1 VKAFTGL
8 ALIALSLTLSACGE
22 KDAAN
27 PTAAE
32 PVAAVAAPAGTSWS
46 ATVTQ
51 TPEGGF
57 VMGNPQAKVK
67 LVEYASYTCS
77 HCRDFAA
84 EASEE
89 IRKIVDTGKMSYEL
103 RNFVRDP
110 IDISTSLL
118 ARCGGKDVFYPL
130 SDQFFANQ
138 NAMFE
143 KAQALGDAKYQ
154 QLMSAPPAQRF
165 GNLAQA
171 VGLVDFA
178 KQRGIAE
185 DQAAQAHQEEIGLVE
200 AEAGRARARHAEEA
214 QRAREQ
220 GHRIHWSPSRGCGLC
235 GFSTSITGRVHGWP
249 ATIRVSSP
257 HWRATSWLSR
267 PSSST

>member
-1 VKAFTGL
+1 MKAITGL
-8 ALIALSLTLSACGE
+8 ALIALSLSLSACGK
-22 KDAAN
+22 KDAASN
-27 PTAAE
+27 SSAE
-32 PVAAVAAPAGTSWS
+32 PVAAVAAPAG
-46 ATVTQ
+46 TVTQ

-67 LVEYASYTCS
+67 LIEYGSYTCS
-77 HCRDFAA
+77 HCRDFSA

-89 IRKIVDTGKMSYEL
+89 IRKIVDTGKMSFEF

-130 SDQFFANQ
+130 SEQFFANQ

-143 KAQALGDAKYQ
+143 KAQSLGDPKYQ
-154 QLMSAPPAQRF
+154 ALMSAPPAQRF
-165 GNLAQA
+165 GNLAAA

-185 DQAAQAHQEEIGLVE
+185 DKAKQCLADTAAAEKLAKGVE
-200 AEAGRARARHAEEA
+200 AANNQYKIEGTPTFILNDVKIDNVATWATLQPKLKEAG
-214 QRAREQ
+214 
-220 GHRIHWSPSRGCGLC
+220 I
-235 GFSTSITGRVHGWP
+235 
-249 ATIRVSSP
+249 
-257 HWRATSWLSR
+257 
-267 PSSST
+267 

>member
-1 VKAFTGL
+1 MKALSGL
-8 ALIALSLTLSACGE
+8 ALIALSLTLSACGKTE
-22 KDAAN
+22 ENSTA
-27 PTAAE
+27 AAE

-46 ATVTQ
+46 TTVAQ
-51 TPEGGF
+51 TADGF

-67 LVEYASYTCS
+67 LVEFASYTCS

-103 RNFVRDP
+103 RNFIRDP
-110 IDISTSLL
+110 IDMSTALL
-118 ARCGGKDVFYPL
+118 ARCGGKDVYYPI

-154 QLMSAPPAQRF
+154 QLMSAAPAERF
-165 GNLAQA
+165 GRLAQA

-185 DQAAQAHQEEIGLVE
+185 DQAKQCLADSAAAEKLAKGVETASQQYKIEGTPTFVLDGTVVKDTANWATLQPKLKQAGL
-200 AEAGRARARHAEEA
+200 
-214 QRAREQ
+214 
-220 GHRIHWSPSRGCGLC
+220 
-235 GFSTSITGRVHGWP
+235 
-249 ATIRVSSP
+249 
-257 HWRATSWLSR
+257 
-267 PSSST
+267 

>member
-1 VKAFTGL
+1 MKAFTGL
-8 ALIALSLTLSACGE
+8 ALIALSLTLSACG
-22 KDAAN
+22 KTDAGN
-27 PTAAE
+27 TATAE

-46 ATVTQ
+46 QTVTA
-51 TPEGGF
+51 TPEGNF
-57 VMGNPQAKVK
+57 VMGNPNAKVK
-67 LVEYASYTCS
+67 LVEFASYTCS
-77 HCRDFAA
+77 HCRDFSA

-118 ARCGGKDVFYPL
+118 ARCGGKDLFYPL
-130 SDQFFANQ
+130 SEQFFTNQ

-165 GNLAQA
+165 AQLADA
-171 VGLVDFA
+171 VGLIDFA

-185 DQAAQAHQEEIGLVE
+185 DQAKQCLADTAAAEKLAKGVETASSEYKIEGTPTFILNGSVLENTATWATLQPKLKQAGI
-200 AEAGRARARHAEEA
+200 
-214 QRAREQ
+214 
-220 GHRIHWSPSRGCGLC
+220 
-235 GFSTSITGRVHGWP
+235 
-249 ATIRVSSP
+249 
-257 HWRATSWLSR
+257 
-267 PSSST
+267 

>member
-1 VKAFTGL
+1 MKSFSGL
-8 ALIALSLTLSACGE
+8 AMIALSLTLSACGQ
-22 KDAAN
+22 KDATN
-27 PTAAE
+27 STAGE

-46 ATVTQ
+46 STVTQ

-57 VMGNPQAKVK
+57 VMGNPQAKLK

-77 HCRDFAA
+77 HCRDFAV

-89 IRKIVDTGKMSYEL
+89 IRKIVDSGKMSYEL

-110 IDISTSLL
+110 IDISTALL
-118 ARCGGKDVFYPL
+118 ARCGGKDVFYPI

-143 KAQALGDAKYQ
+143 QAQGLGDAKYQ

-165 GNLAQA
+165 GLLAEA
-171 VGLVDFA
+171 VGLLDFA

-185 DQAAQAHQEEIGLVE
+185 DQAKQCLADTAAAEKLAKGVE
-200 AEAGRARARHAEEA
+200 TASSQYKIEGTPTFILNDVKIDDVATWAALQPKLKEAG
-214 QRAREQ
+214 
-220 GHRIHWSPSRGCGLC
+220 I
-235 GFSTSITGRVHGWP
+235 
-249 ATIRVSSP
+249 
-257 HWRATSWLSR
+257 
-267 PSSST
+267 

>member
-1 VKAFTGL
+1 MKAITGL
-8 ALIALSLTLSACGE
+8 ALIALSLTISACG
-22 KDAAN
+22 KNDAAN
-27 PTAAE
+27 NASAE

-46 ATVTQ
+46 STVTE

-77 HCRDFAA
+77 HCRDFSA

-130 SDQFFANQ
+130 SEQFFTNQ

-154 QLMSAPPAQRF
+154 QLMSSPPAQRF
-165 GNLAQA
+165 GNLAAA
-171 VGLVDFA
+171 VGLVDLA

-185 DQAAQAHQEEIGLVE
+185 DKAKRCLADTGAAEKLAKGVE
-200 AEAGRARARHAEEA
+200 AASNQYKIDGTPTFILNDVKIDNVANWATLQPKLKEAG
-214 QRAREQ
+214 
-220 GHRIHWSPSRGCGLC
+220 L
-235 GFSTSITGRVHGWP
+235 
-249 ATIRVSSP
+249 
-257 HWRATSWLSR
+257 
-267 PSSST
+267 